1 MAYSGVQRIA
11 GRYEKQISK
20 ALLDAFREIK
30 STMSVKE
37 LENILSTYGV
47 ESAYQYIQKLN
58 INGVIDKH
66 IVDDLNEAIINS
78 GRISFATVP
87 AGAVL
92 DSTFR
97 FNLLAYNASQY
108 VRSYQ
113 FALIKDITQNS
124 IEAIRQSLQT
134 DILAGVN
141 PISTARNFR
150 AAIGLTARQEQAVRN
165 FERMLSEG
173 NREALTRALRDKRF
187 DSTVLR
193 SIKDGVPLS
202 DKQIAAM
209 TKRYR
214 ERYLKY
220 RSQTIAR
227 TESLR
232 AASMGQHLSIMQA
245 QEAGNIDGNVLK
257 RVWIF
262 VADARTRDPHK
273 TVNILNPE
281 GVRIDQPFQTEGGP
295 LLYPRDPNGTGAN
308 TINCRCAVA
317 YKMKE

>member
-1 MAYSGVQRIA
+1 MSFDINRVAS
-11 GRYEKQISK
+11 RYETSIRDSLLKAFAAIRSK
-20 ALLDAFREIK
+20 AKA
-30 STMSVKE
+30 KE
-37 LENILSTYGV
+37 LENILSTYGI
-47 ESAYQYIQKLN
+47 ESAYQYMNQLDIEG
-58 INGVIDKH
+58 IIDKH
-66 IVDDLNEAIINS
+66 ITDDLNEAIIKS
-78 GRISFATVP
+78 GRMSFSVIP
-87 AGAVL
+87 PGAVV
-92 DSTFR
+92 DTTFR
-97 FNLLAYNASQY
+97 FNLLAYNASQF
-108 VRSYQ
+108 VRGYQ
-113 FALIKDITQNS
+113 FALIKDIGQAS
-124 IEAIRQSLQT
+124 REAIRQSLMT

-150 AAIGLTARQEQAVRN
+150 SAIGLTARQEKAVRN
-165 FERMLSEG
+165 FEGMLREG
-173 NREALTRALRDKRF
+173 DRELLTRALRDKRF

-202 DKQIAAM
+202 EKQIAAM

-220 RSQTIAR
+220 RAETIAR

-232 AASMGQHLSIMQA
+232 AVSMGQHLSIMQA
-245 QEAGNIDGNVLK
+245 HEAGNIDGSVLK

-262 VADARTRDPHK
+262 VADARTRGPHK
-273 TVNILNPE
+273 TVNILNPD

>member
-1 MAYSGVQRIA
+1 MAYGAQRIA

-20 ALLDAFREIK
+20 ALLDAFREIR
-30 STMSVKE
+30 SNVSVKE

-78 GRISFATVP
+78 GKISFSTVP
-87 AGAVL
+87 AGAVV

-97 FNLLAYNASQY
+97 FNLLSYNVSQY
-108 VRSYQ
+108 VRGYE

-124 IEAIRQSLQT
+124 IGAIRQSLQT

-150 AAIGLTARQEQAVRN
+150 SAIGLTARQEKAVRN
-165 FERMLSEG
+165 FEGMLREG

-193 SIKDGVPLS
+193 SIEDGVPLS
-202 DKQIAAM
+202 NKQIAKM

-232 AASMGQHLSIMQA
+232 ATSMGQHLSIMQA
-245 QEAGNIDGNVLK
+245 HEAGNIDGDVLR

-273 TVNILNPE
+273 TVNILNPD
-281 GVRIDQPFQTEGGP
+281 GVRIDQPFQTELGP

-317 YKMKE
+317 YKMNEE

>member
-1 MAYSGVQRIA
+1 MAYDVQRIA

-20 ALLDAFREIK
+20 GLLDAFREIRSSV
-30 STMSVKE
+30 STKE
-37 LENILSTYGV
+37 LEKILSTYGV

-66 IVDDLNEAIINS
+66 IVDDLNSAIINS
-78 GRISFATVP
+78 GKMSIATVP
-87 AGAVL
+87 AGAVM
-92 DSTFR
+92 DNTFR

-113 FALIKDITQNS
+113 FSLIKDISQNS
-124 IEAIRQSLQT
+124 IAAIRQSLQT
-134 DILAGVN
+134 DILVGVN

-150 AAIGLTARQEQAVRN
+150 SAIGLTARQEQAVRN

-173 NREALTRALRDKRF
+173 NREALSRALRDKRF

-193 SIKDGVPLS
+193 SIKDGAPLS
-202 DKQIAAM
+202 KKQIAKM

-232 AASMGQHLSIMQA
+232 ATSMGQHLAIMQA
-245 QEAGNIDGNVLK
+245 HEGGNIDGTVLK
-257 RVWIF
+257 RIWIYS
-262 VADARTRDPHK
+262 ADARTRDPHR
-273 TVNILNPE
+273 TVNSLNPE
-281 GVRIDQPFQTEGGP
+281 GVRIDQPFQTQLGP
-295 LLYPRDPNGTGAN
+295 LLYPRDPNGSGAN

-317 YKMKE
+317 YKMKEG